1 MKTDRNLCLRT
12 GTKPR
17 NPHPKT
23 THLQATQFAKGRS
36 GNPGGRPKGLIL
48 LSEATL
54 AWLAEADP
62 KTGMTNAML
71 VTLALGKK
79 ALAGDVVA
87 ARELADRSEG
97 RPAQAMQHE
106 VIRPVKIQVDGLM
119 QAIREIYGLKDF
131 TSTED
136 RLIDR
141 PKEFL
146 S

>member
-1 MKTDRNLCLRT
+1 MMGLWRIAMKTDRNLCLRT

-87 ARELADRSEG
+87 ARELADRVVRWAIG
-97 RPAQAMQHE
+97 HLDPNHRVPLGACKMIKQAYVQPHDQE
-106 VIRPVKIQVDGLM
+106 
-119 QAIREIYGLKDF
+119 
-131 TSTED
+131 
-136 RLIDR
+136 
-141 PKEFL
+141 
-146 S
+146 